1 MQWEEVWV
9 WRECKYGGR
18 AGKATVEALKRW
30 QANREDTSEQK
41 SGFVKRQKE
50 IQGLEYEDICSPS
63 RNSTLLTSAWK

>member
-30 QANREDTSEQK
+30 QANREDTSGHLACEHLKSEQRRTIIMK
-41 SGFVKRQKE
+41 VRISLNKVGTTR
-50 IQGLEYEDICSPS
+50 
-63 RNSTLLTSAWK
+63 

>member
-30 QANREDTSEQK
+30 QANREDTSEHLICEHLK
-41 SGFVKRQKE
+41 SEQRRTIIMKVRISLNK
-50 IQGLEYEDICSPS
+50 PS
-63 RNSTLLTSAWK
+63 